1 MSDTG
6 DPGEDPAVPLPSPT
20 TVTIMTDPNPR
31 VGGGTDSNTW
41 WTGGSNVAAKRR
53 TRAKTIL
60 ARRPTDFRGAE
71 KIESACRKGLP
82 EERRLGLSEE
92 TTYTISLSS
101 WIREIKKELED
112 CGLDTVFHI
121 YDPTKAVQE
130 ISLFDMFGTVTDEEL
145 AVWIGHLRVD
155 GVLNANNTNEAV
167 CYFDIDNL
175 DWSGDMMKNSISFK
189 LWRDIE
195 GLLPGMSGPEI
206 FLAVCKR
213 TQHTSASTC
222 RALVTQ
228 LQGLRLNKEP
238 GMDVN
243 KFSLRVI
250 EKLEMIEKCSEDS
263 IPNDLSL
270 VVAECYQNT
279 GVGPYDLEATT
290 WYNKCDDNPKCV
302 VPRQFI
308 SRMKAKYTSLESK
321 NQWPHKNQK
330 QKHDEMSAMNGKLNA
345 LTQKFDSFKSGG
357 QSNNQNKQGGKK
369 SGGNA
374 SGNKRKCYHCGK
386 EDHIKPNCPT
396 KDDGKPDVVAK
407 TGGNSGG
414 GNGGNSGGNQSNSI
428 PAWMHKGPGP
438 GEPETKTV
446 EGVEHKYCHNCKLGP
461 LKKPMWRS
469 GKKAHVTADCRTK
482 KGALAAMGSI
492 AEEIDTPINGP
503 LTFQGFT

>member
-1 MSDTG
+1 MSVTG
-6 DPGEDPAVPLPSPT
+6 DELPAVLPAPEAT
-20 TVTIMTDPNPR
+20 PAVMAAPNPR
-31 VGGGTDSNTW
+31 IGGGTGSDSW
-41 WTGGSNVAAKRR
+41 WTGGSNMPAKRR

-71 KIESACRKGLP
+71 KIESACRKRLP

-112 CGLDTVFHI
+112 CGLDTVFYI
-121 YDPTKAVQE
+121 YNPTSPVQE
-130 ISLFDMFGTVTDEEL
+130 VSMFDMFGTVTDL
-145 AVWIGHLRVD
+145 QLDHWISHLRVD
-155 GVLNANNTNEAV
+155 GVLKANNTNEDV

-175 DWSGDMMKNSISFK
+175 DWSGDMMKNSISWK

-195 GLLPGMSGPEI
+195 GLSPGMSGPEI

-222 RALVTQ
+222 RALVTK

-243 KFSLRVI
+243 RFSLRII
-250 EKLEMIEKCSEDS
+250 EMLEKIEKCSDDS

-290 WYNKCDDNPKCV
+290 WYNKCDDDPKCMA
-302 VPRQFI
+302 PRQFI
-308 SRMKAKYTSLESK
+308 ARMKAKYTSLESK

-330 QKHDEMSAMNGKLNA
+330 QKQDELAAMNGKLNA
-345 LTQKFDSFKSGG
+345 LTQKFDSFKPGG
-357 QSNNQNKQGGKK
+357 QANNQNKQGGKNK
-369 SGGNA
+369 TGGNA
-374 SGNKRKCYHCGK
+374 SANKRKCYHCGK
-386 EDHIKPNCPT
+386 EDHIKPHCPT
-396 KDDGKPDVVAK
+396 KDDGKPDVVAR

-414 GNGGNSGGNQSNSI
+414 GNDGNSGGSQNNSI
-428 PAWMHKGPGP
+428 PAWMNKGPGS

-446 EGVEHKYCHNCKLGP
+446 EGVEYKYCHNCKLGP

-469 GKKAHVTADCRTK
+469 GKKAHVTADCKSK
-482 KGALAAMGSI
+482 KGALAAMGTL
-492 AEEIDTPINGP
+492 AEEEAPITGP
-503 LTFQGFT
+503 LIFQGFP